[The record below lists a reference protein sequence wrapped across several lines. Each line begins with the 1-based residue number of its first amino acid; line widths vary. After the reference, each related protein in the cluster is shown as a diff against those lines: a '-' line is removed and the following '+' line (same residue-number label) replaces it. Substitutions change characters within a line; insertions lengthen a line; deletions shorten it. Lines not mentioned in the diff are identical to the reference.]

1 MVGRGPDR
9 WARLLPP
16 SAPSAL
22 SRLTLKLLRD
32 LAQARWQFVAITLVT
47 ALGVALYHGSMVSYE
62 TQKAS
67 YELSYDRLAFGDA
80 WIPVRRAPRAVVA
93 QIARTPGVVA
103 VEGRAAEILEIEQDK
118 PRRPKVMG
126 RIISLPHGREPA
138 VNRLRLLEGH
148 DIGGQTRRELL
159 LEVAFARANN
169 YRPGD
174 RIYPRFGGRRVTF
187 RVAGIV
193 SSPEFIYPVMGNV
206 FTLPMPEL
214 FGAMFARED
223 VLGPML
229 GLSGQITEVCLRTRP
244 GWAASAADAVRRR
257 LKPYGAEE
265 PILRAEQASNKLLQ
279 SDLEG
284 NKPFLVIMPALFL
297 GSAALAVGL
306 MLARWVQAQRGII
319 GFLRASGFPAR
330 SIMLHYLG
338 AGAAIGVVGGLVG
351 IGLGHL
357 LGLWFGTAYERII
370 RTPFTA
376 PQNRP
381 DLAVTAFGLAVASCL
396 VGAWI
401 PARAAARIVP
411 AEAMRGMPASQPRA
425 LAAVRLPLFLA
436 IAVRNMLRRPMR
448 TLGTAAGV
456 ASAVSLMIISG
467 TFRDSMM
474 HAIAESLDDFRR
486 YDITVA
492 FVPERS
498 ANVVTAIR
506 NWPGVRW
513 AEGTL
518 DIPVRAKHNGLAKD
532 TVVMGFSADARL
544 RVLRDMSGR
553 HIVPGRG
560 EALFSNVLAK
570 RIATEPGDTIR
581 VDYSQNIHGRSASA
595 VLKVGPRLRLMVALP
610 IYMEMEDLRRRF
622 ARRLQMPPDA
632 VTGAV
637 VAVAPGHE
645 RLVTERL
652 HRTEG
657 VGLALSRA
665 DITKQID
672 EVTAFANT
680 FIAFMYLLGS
690 AMAFAV
696 VYTVTD
702 IVLWERTRELAT
714 LRTLGY
720 GMGSVLRLVT
730 IENVLMGLLGA
741 ALAVY
746 PAFLMA
752 RFMLE
757 AANTEGFT
765 MLMVTSPA
773 TYAMSIAGTLLAVL
787 AAQWPGLRRIRR
799 LDLADAIRSRE

>member
-1 MVGRGPDR
+1 M
-9 WARLLPP
+9 
-16 SAPSAL
+16 
-22 SRLTLKLLRD
+22 SRLNLKLLRD
-32 LAQARWQFVAITLVT
+32 LAAARWQFVAITFVT
-47 ALGVALYHGSMVSYE
+47 ALGVAMYHGSMLSYE

-67 YELSYDRLAFGDA
+67 YELSYRRLAFGDA
-80 WIPVRRAPRAVVA
+80 WIPVRRAPRAVVE
-93 QIARTPGVVA
+93 QIARMPGVIA
-103 VEGRAAEILEIEQDK
+103 VEGRTGEIVEVEQDK
-118 PRRPKVMG
+118 PRRPRVIG
-126 RIISLPHGREPA
+126 RIISLPSGREPR
-138 VNRLRLLEGH
+138 VNRFR
-148 DIGGQTRRELL
+148 IVAGGPLGTRARRELL
-159 LEVAFARANN
+159 LETSFARANN
-169 YRPGD
+169 YKPGD
-174 RIYPRFGGRRVTF
+174 RIYPRFLGRRVAF

-214 FGAMFARED
+214 FGAMFAQED
-223 VLGPML
+223 VINPML
-229 GLSGQITEVCLRTRP
+229 GLSGRITEVCLRTEP
-244 GWAASAADAVRRR
+244 GRAQAVASAVKRR

-265 PILRAEQASNKLLQ
+265 PILQAEQASNKLLQ

-330 SIMLHYLG
+330 AILFHYLG
-338 AGAAIGVVGGLVG
+338 AGAAIGIAGGVVG
-351 IGLGHL
+351 IGLGRL
-357 LGLWFGTAYERII
+357 IGMWFGVAYERII
-370 RTPFTA
+370 KTPFSA
-376 PQNRP
+376 PQDRP
-381 DLAVTAFGLAVASCL
+381 DLAFIAFGLAMGSCL
-396 VGAWI
+396 LGAWL
-401 PARAAARIVP
+401 PARSAARIVP
-411 AEAMRGMPASQPRA
+411 AEAMRGMQASQPRG
-425 LAAVRLPLFLA
+425 LARIRLPLFLA

-448 TLGTAAGV
+448 TLGTASGV
-456 ASAVSLMIISG
+456 ASAVCLMIISG
-467 TFRDSMM
+467 TFSDSMM
-474 HAIAESLDDFRR
+474 QAIQESMDDFRR
-486 YDITVA
+486 YDMTVA

-498 ANVVTAIR
+498 ANIVTAMR
-506 NWPGVRW
+506 QWPGVRH
-513 AEGTL
+513 AEATL
-518 DIPVRAKHNGLAKD
+518 DIPVRAKHDGLEKD
-532 TVVMGFSADARL
+532 TVAMGFARDSRL
-544 RVLRDMSGR
+544 RVLRDMSGAL
-553 HIVPGRG
+553 IVPEPGQ
-560 EALFSNVLAK
+560 ALYSNVLAK
-570 RIATEPGDTIR
+570 RVSTEPGDTLR
-581 VDYSQNIHGRSASA
+581 LDYSQNVRGRSASA
-595 VLKVGPRLRLMVALP
+595 VLKMGPRLRLMVALP

-637 VAVAPGHE
+637 LAIEPGYQ
-645 RLVTERL
+645 RTIADRL
-652 HRTEG
+652 HRTDG
-657 VGLALSRA
+657 VGLALTRT

-714 LRTLGY
+714 LRTVGY

-730 IENVLMGLLGA
+730 IENLMMGLLGS

-757 AANTEGFT
+757 ASNTEGFT
-765 MLMVTSPA
+765 MLMVTSPK
-773 TYAMSIAGTLLAVL
+773 TYAMAVASTLAAVL
-787 AAQWPGLRRIRR
+787 LAQWPGLRRIRR

>member
-1 MVGRGPDR
+1 V
-9 WARLLPP
+9 
-16 SAPSAL
+16 
-22 SRLTLKLLRD
+22 SRLNLKLLRD
-32 LAQARWQFVAITLVT
+32 LAGARWQFAAITFVT
-47 ALGVALYHGSMVSYE
+47 ALGVALYHGSMLSYE

-67 YELSYDRLAFGDA
+67 YELSYSRLAFGDA
-80 WIPVRRAPRAVVA
+80 WIPVRRAPEAVVQ
-93 QIARTPGVVA
+93 QIARMPGVVA
-103 VEGRAAEILEIEQDK
+103 VEGRTGEIVEVEQAK
-118 PRRPKVMG
+118 PRRPRVIG
-126 RIISLPHGREPA
+126 RIISLPDGREPT
-138 VNRLRLLEGH
+138 VNRLRIVAGAGLGDRARREVLLE
-148 DIGGQTRRELL
+148 TS
-159 LEVAFARANN
+159 FARANK

-174 RIYPRFGGRRVTF
+174 AIYPRFLGRRVRF

-193 SSPEFIYPVMGNV
+193 ASPEFIYPVMGNV

-214 FGAMFARED
+214 FGAMYARED
-223 VLGPML
+223 VIAPML
-229 GLSGQITEVCLRTRP
+229 GLSGRITEVCLRTDEGRAKAV
-244 GWAASAADAVRRR
+244 AAAVKRR
-257 LKPYGAEE
+257 LRAYGAEE
-265 PILRAEQASNKLLQ
+265 PILRPEQASNKLLQ

-330 SIMLHYLG
+330 AIMMHYLG
-338 AGAAIGVVGGLVG
+338 AGCAIGIAGGVAG
-351 IGLGHL
+351 IGLGKL
-357 LGLWFGTAYERII
+357 MGLWLGTAYERII

-376 PQNRP
+376 PQDRP
-381 DLAVTAFGLAVASCL
+381 DLALTAFAMAAAACL
-396 VGAWI
+396 LGAWL

-411 AEAMRGMPASQPRA
+411 ADAMRGMPASQPGA
-425 LAAVRLPLFLA
+425 LSRIRLPLFLA

-448 TLGTAAGV
+448 TLGTASGV

-467 TFRDSMM
+467 TFSDSMM
-474 HAIAESLDDFRR
+474 SAIQESLDDFRR
-486 YDITVA
+486 YDVTVA

-498 ANVVTAIR
+498 ANMVAAMR
-506 NWPGVRW
+506 HWPGVRA

-518 DIPVRAKHNGLAKD
+518 DVPVRVRHSGFEKD
-532 TVVMGFSADARL
+532 TVAMGFERTARL

-553 HIVPGRG
+553 LISP
-560 EALFSNVLAK
+560 EAGQVLYSNVLAG
-570 RIATEPGDTIR
+570 RVRTEPGDTIR
-581 VDYSQNIHGRSASA
+581 LDYSQNIRGRSASA
-595 VLKVGPRLRLMVALP
+595 LLKVGPRLRLMVALP
-610 IYMEMEDLRRRF
+610 IYMEMEELRRRF

-637 VAVAPGHE
+637 LSLEPGYY
-645 RLVTERL
+645 RLVTDRL
-652 HRTEG
+652 HRTDG

-665 DITKQID
+665 DITRQID

-680 FIAFMYLLGS
+680 YIAFMYLLGS

-730 IENVLMGLLGA
+730 TENLLMGLLGA

-765 MLMVTSPA
+765 MLMVTSPR
-773 TYAMSIAGTLLAVL
+773 TYAMAVVSTQLAVL

>member
-1 MVGRGPDR
+1 M
-9 WARLLPP
+9 
-16 SAPSAL
+16 
-22 SRLTLKLLRD
+22 SRLTLKLIRD
-32 LAQARWQFVAITLVT
+32 LAHARWQFAAITLVT
-47 ALGVALYHGSMVSYE
+47 ALGVALYHGSMISYE

-67 YELSYDRLAFGDA
+67 YELSYNRLAFADA
-80 WIPVRRAPRAVVA
+80 WIPVRRAPRASVG
-93 QIARTPGVVA
+93 QIARMSGITA
-103 VEGRAAEILEIEQDK
+103 VEGRLSDIVEIEQDR
-118 PRRPKVMG
+118 PRRSKVIG
-126 RIISLPHGREPA
+126 RIISVPPGRAPA
-138 VNRLRLLEGH
+138 VNRLRLMEG
-148 DIGGQTRRELL
+148 DYLGGRTRRELL

-174 RIYPRFGGRRVTF
+174 RIYPRFGGRRVAF

-193 SSPEFIYPVMGNV
+193 SSPEYIYPVMGNV
-206 FTLPMPEL
+206 LTLPMPEL

-229 GLSGQITEVCLRTRP
+229 GLSGQITEVCLRAEP
-244 GWAASAADAVRRR
+244 GQAASVAAAVKRR

-330 SIMLHYLG
+330 AILLHYLG

-351 IGLGHL
+351 IGLGL
-357 LGLWFGTAYERII
+357 LIGMWLGTAYERVI
-370 RTPFTA
+370 RTPFTS
-376 PQNRP
+376 PQSRP
-381 DLAVTAFGLAVASCL
+381 DLAVTAFALAMVSCII
-396 VGAWI
+396 GAWL

-411 AEAMRGMPASQPRA
+411 AEAMRGMPASQPRS
-425 LAAVRLPLFLA
+425 LAHLRLPLFLA

-448 TLGTAAGV
+448 TLGTASGV
-456 ASAVSLMIISG
+456 ASAVSLMIIAG

-474 HAIAESLDDFRR
+474 QAIAESLDDFRR

-498 ANVVTAIR
+498 ANIVSAIQR
-506 NWPGVRW
+506 WPGVRA

-518 DIPVRAKHNGLAKD
+518 DIPVRAKHNDLAKD
-532 TVVMGFSADARL
+532 TVVMGFASNSRL
-544 RVLRDMSGR
+544 RALRDLSGR
-553 HIVPGRG
+553 SVVPGPG
-560 EALFSNVLAK
+560 EALYSNVLAK
-570 RIATEPGDTIR
+570 RIKTEPGDTIR
-581 VDYSQNIHGRSASA
+581 LDYSQNIKGRSASA
-595 VLKVGPRLRLMVALP
+595 ILKVGPRLRLMVALP
-610 IYMEMEDLRRRF
+610 IYMEMEELRRRF

-637 VAVAPGHE
+637 LAVEPGCE
-645 RLVTERL
+645 KLVTERL
-652 HRTEG
+652 NRTDG
-657 VGLALSRA
+657 VGLALSRE
-665 DITKQID
+665 DVTKQID

-730 IENVLMGLLGA
+730 IENVMMGLLGS

-752 RFMLE
+752 RYMLE

-773 TYAMSIAGTLLAVL
+773 TYGMSIAGTLAAVL

>member
-1 MVGRGPDR
+1 M
-9 WARLLPP
+9 
-16 SAPSAL
+16 
-22 SRLTLKLLRD
+22 SRLTLKLIRD
-32 LAQARWQFVAITLVT
+32 LAHARWQFAAITLVT
-47 ALGVALYHGSMVSYE
+47 ALGVALYHGSMISYE

-80 WIPVRRAPRAVVA
+80 WVPVRRAPRSTVL
-93 QIARTPGVVA
+93 QIARIPGITA
-103 VEGRAAEILEIEQDK
+103 VEGRIAEVIEIEQEK
-118 PRRPKVMG
+118 PRRPKVLG
-126 RIISLPHGREPA
+126 RIISLPRGRELA
-138 VNRLRLLEGH
+138 VNRLRLMEGNQP
-148 DIGGQTRRELL
+148 GTQTRREVL
-159 LEVAFARANN
+159 LEVSFARANN

-174 RIYPRFGGRRVTF
+174 RIYPRFGGRRVAF

-193 SSPEFIYPVMGNV
+193 SSPEFIYPVMGNI
-206 FTLPMPEL
+206 FSLPMPEV
-214 FGAMFARED
+214 FGAMYAPDEI
-223 VLGPML
+223 LGPML
-229 GLSGQITEVCLRTRP
+229 GLSGQITEVCVRTKP
-244 GWAASAADAVRRR
+244 GMAASVADEVKRR

-330 SIMLHYLG
+330 AILFHYLG
-338 AGAAIGVVGGLVG
+338 AGAVIGIVGGLVG
-351 IGLGHL
+351 IGLGFL
-357 LGLWFGTAYERII
+357 IGMWLGSAYERII
-370 RTPFTA
+370 RTPFMA

-381 DLAVTAFGLAVASCL
+381 DLAVTAFGLAMASCII
-396 VGAWI
+396 GAWL
-401 PARAAARIVP
+401 PARAGARIQP
-411 AEAMRGMPASQPRA
+411 AEAMRGMPVSQPRFMA
-425 LAAVRLPLFLA
+425 SVRLPLFLA
-436 IAVRNMLRRPMR
+436 VAVRNMLRRPLR
-448 TLGTAAGV
+448 TLGTASGV
-456 ASAVSLMIISG
+456 ASAVSLMIIAG

-474 HAIAESLDDFRR
+474 QAIAESLDDFRR
-486 YDITVA
+486 YDITIA

-498 ANVVTAIR
+498 ANIVNTIR

-518 DIPVRAKHNGLAKD
+518 DIPVRARHHGLSKD
-532 TVVMGFSADARL
+532 TVAMGFAYDSRL

-553 HIVPGRG
+553 QMVPGPG
-560 EALFSNVLAK
+560 EALFSNVLAR

-581 VDYSQNIHGRSASA
+581 LDYSQNIRGRSASA

-610 IYMEMEDLRRRF
+610 VYMEMEDLRRRF
-622 ARRLQMPPDA
+622 ARRLLMPPDA

-637 VAVAPGHE
+637 VAVEPGYAQ
-645 RLVTERL
+645 LVTDRL
-652 HRTEG
+652 HRTDG

-680 FIAFMYLLGS
+680 FIAFMYLLGT

-720 GMGSVLRLVT
+720 GMGNVMRLVT
-730 IENVLMGLLGA
+730 VENIMVGLLGA

-746 PAFLMA
+746 PAYLMA

-757 AANTEGFT
+757 ASNTEGFT
-765 MLMVTSPA
+765 MLMVTSPSS
-773 TYAMSIAGTLLAVL
+773 YAMSIAGMLLAVL